1 MPAVPGLQ
9 LVGLGAGPGGK
20 WGGCSARRGRGAG
33 PTRPHKAAEAVSGQ
47 GKVFGSQ
54 QNAGASAA
62 PLSEQLVSLLGPAR
76 GRNNFARIPGPGMV
90 LESQQEQKAFFP
102 SSDLEARPGPSF
114 KASSLDSFVLT
125 WGAWPAAPRLAGRVS
140 V

>member
-1 MPAVPGLQ
+1 MQ
-9 LVGLGAGPGGK
+9 
-20 WGGCSARRGRGAG
+20 
-33 PTRPHKAAEAVSGQ
+33 PHKAAEAVSGQ

-62 PLSEQLVSLLGPAR
+62 PLSEQLVSLLGSAR
-76 GRNNFARIPGPGMV
+76 GRNNFAQIPGPGMV

>member
-1 MPAVPGLQ
+1 M
-9 LVGLGAGPGGK
+9 
-20 WGGCSARRGRGAG
+20 RRGRGAG

-62 PLSEQLVSLLGPAR
+62 PLSEQLVSLLGSAR
-76 GRNNFARIPGPGMV
+76 GRNNFAQIPGPGMV